1 MKKTLCAA
9 MLTVTLLACKPAA
22 PEKAAG
28 PGGPKPPK
36 KNPVVVVVDL
46 ERVVKETKVSQQI
59 QADLSA
65 WGENMRREIQGK
77 AELLKQKD
85 GEFRAQAPKMSPD
98 LRATRIHELEAMQQE
113 LQQLQSQAQQE
124 LERRRNL
131 AGQKMT
137 ENFQPLVSQLA
148 RENGWDVVLN
158 KSEQFTIF
166 SNDVMDQTDFVIQR
180 LNAAPQEKPA
190 IAAPSAGSTPGA
202 LAPQP
207 PGAGK

>member
-1 MKKTLCAA
+1 MKKTLLAA
-9 MLTVTLLACKPAA
+9 LLILPLLACKPAA

-28 PGGPKPPK
+28 PGAPKPAK

-46 ERVVKETKVSQQI
+46 ERVVKETKLSQQI
-59 QADLSA
+59 QAELNA
-65 WGENMRREIQGK
+65 WGENMRHEIQGK

-85 GEFRAQAPKMSPD
+85 GEFRAQAPKMSPEQ
-98 LRATRIHELEAMQQE
+98 RAARIRELETMQQE

-124 LERRRNL
+124 LDRRRSL

-137 ENFQPLVSQLA
+137 EKFQPLVSQLA
-148 RENGWDVVLN
+148 RDNGWDVVLN

-166 SNDVMDQTDFVIQR
+166 STEVMDQTDFVIQR

-190 IAAPSAGSTPGA
+190 ATAPSAGPAPGD

-207 PGAGK
+207 AGPGK